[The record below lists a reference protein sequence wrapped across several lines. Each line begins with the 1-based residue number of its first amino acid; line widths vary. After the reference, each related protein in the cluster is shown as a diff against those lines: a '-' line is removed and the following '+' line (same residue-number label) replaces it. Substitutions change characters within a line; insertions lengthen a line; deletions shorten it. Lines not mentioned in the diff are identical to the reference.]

1 MGKFKSL
8 WKKSEDGEK
17 REQRSFAR
25 YAIIA
30 TSLCLLFRLIK
41 HDNLIVWMRSVLT
54 LRSQKRQIEQLRNDN
69 DRLHNAADHLYS
81 DKDSLETFA
90 RENYLFCT
98 PDEDVYIVAD

>member
-8 WKKSEDGEK
+8 WKKSADGER

-25 YAIIA
+25 YAIIV
-30 TSLCLLFRLIK
+30 TFLCLLFLLIK
-41 HDNLIVWMRSVLT
+41 HDNLIVWMRSALT

-69 DRLHNAADHLYS
+69 DRLHNAADNLYS

-90 RENYLFCT
+90 RENYLFCA
-98 PDEDVYIVAD
+98 PDEDVYIVGD